1 MNEVNEALKRA
12 QTAAARVQFKQAV
25 AALDEALDIVER
37 IRDQRNV
44 VFQNAVATWYESWF
58 PRVAEANGRKHLNEV
73 DDMKDHLPM
82 RTVDM
87 SYLVYRELILPLG
100 KWYQEVQDVRNQYAR
115 SHGLPT
121 RTKAFSW

>member
-1 MNEVNEALKRA
+1 M
-12 QTAAARVQFKQAV
+12 
-25 AALDEALDIVER
+25 
-37 IRDQRNV
+37 